1 MDSSGYSIF
10 GSYLGLI
17 FLVSLPSAILAFYMN
32 CRKKSFQGL
41 YAPIVFTLFMI
52 LMLFFNIDPSES
64 SSLVASFVMILFGFP
79 LITGALVYTFIRLCF
94 VYLEKG
100 WKALLIFLSYILGPL
115 SIGALGWYVVKIFQI
130 HLVTFLVMIL
140 MILVSYLPPLYLHYT
155 KRNQQD
161 PS

>member
-10 GSYLGLI
+10 GSYLGFI
-17 FLVSLPSAILAFYMN
+17 FLVSLPSAILAFYIN
-32 CRKKSFQGL
+32 SRKKSFQGL
-41 YAPIVFTLFMI
+41 YAPIVFTFFMI
-52 LMLFFNIDPSES
+52 LMLFFNLDPAGSE
-64 SSLVASFVMILFGFP
+64 SLVATAIMLFIGFP
-79 LITGALVYTFIRLCF
+79 LIAGALIYTLIRLCY
-94 VYLEKG
+94 VYPEKR
-100 WKALLIFLSYILGPL
+100 WKAFLIFLSYILGPL

-130 HLVTFLVMIL
+130 HLLTFLVMIL

>member
-115 SIGALGWYVVKIFQI
+115 SIGALGLYVFKIFQI
-130 HLVTFLVMIL
+130 HHFEFVIIIL
-140 MILVSYLPPLYLHYT
+140 MILVSYLPPLYLYYT
-155 KRNQQD
+155 KQNK
-161 PS
+161 